1 MNSPVNNLNISRRTL
16 LAQGTI
22 GATALSALLNTST
35 SYSSEPANGPHS
47 SELQSTELQSQ
58 GILANLPLPQRAKR
72 VIWLTM
78 AGGPSHLELFD
89 YKPKLAKMHGQ
100 PMPESFTR
108 GQQLAQ
114 LQGQELRCLGPL
126 FGFKPYGS
134 QGTQIGELLPH
145 LGNQIDN
152 LCLIRSMTTDAINHD
167 PAHMFMN
174 TGSQISGRPSMGAW
188 IHYGLGSMAE
198 GPQHEVTLAA
208 FWMAQTL
215 ITQAQWREVAGW
227 EKVERDLNPD
237 PSFFK
242 GDQLPVERVSWFDA
256 MEFCHRLSQRTGRRY
271 TLPSEAQ
278 WEYACR
284 AGSKTP
290 FAFGDTLTS
299 GLANYDA
306 NYVYG
311 SGPKGQY
318 RLQTT
323 DVGSFAG
330 NAWGLQDMHGNVWE
344 WCLDEYHHNYNEAP
358 NDGSAWVEDE
368 SLEKCC
374 AAGRGSTSPGTAARL
389 TASTTTRTPASTTS
403 VSASVASPDVFRLLR
418 GGSWDFYPAYCRSAC
433 RGSLHP
439 DNRNDIIGFRV
450 CCLPQ
455 G

>member
-1 MNSPVNNLNISRRTL
+1 MTIDSSRVGFE
-16 LAQGTI
+16 LAVRFIRAQNDRALFAN
-22 GATALSALLNTST
+22 ATAALAELAKIDADQPPVTAAAKPTTDLIPLAFIPAGSFLMG
-35 SYSSEPANGPHS
+35 SPANEP
-47 SELQSTELQSQ
+47 
-58 GILANLPLPQRAKR
+58 
-72 VIWLTM
+72 
-78 AGGPSHLELFD
+78 D
-89 YKPKLAKMHGQ
+89 
-100 PMPESFTR
+100 
-108 GQQLAQ
+108 
-114 LQGQELRCLGPL
+114 
-126 FGFKPYGS
+126 
-134 QGTQIGELLPH
+134 
-145 LGNQIDN
+145 
-152 LCLIRSMTTDAINHD
+152 RSKT
-167 PAHMFMN
+167 
-174 TGSQISGRPSMGAW
+174 
-188 IHYGLGSMAE
+188 E

-208 FWMAQTL
+208 FWMAQTP

-242 GDQLPVERVSWFDA
+242 GDQRPVERVSWFDA

-418 GGSWDFYPAYCRSAC
+418 GGSWDSYPANCRSAY
-433 RGSLHP
+433 RFNSHP
-439 DNRNDIIGFRV
+439 DLRVVSFGFRV